1 MKDLY
6 KIHEIARLFQL
17 HPDTL
22 RYYEEKG
29 LLHPVRGES
38 NYRMY
43 TIQDVCTLNVIR
55 SLRELD
61 LPTEEIR
68 SYLERRSVA
77 ETLDFLDHQEALLE
91 EKLSSLRTAR
101 QEARQRRERLERYR
115 SVPEGQVTVTEQP
128 ARPYV
133 FLRENVILEKEIDF
147 LLKKLEGRHQD
158 YIKVIGSQTMGAI
171 LDGESL
177 KKGIWNHFSCVFF
190 LTPPGGPR
198 DALLPAG
205 RYAGLFY
212 RGGYDHLDRHLETL
226 LRGIRAQGLV
236 PAAPPLELYRIDV
249 HDTRHESEYVTE
261 LQVLVKERS
270 SPGEV

>member
-6 KIHEIARLFQL
+6 KIHEIAHLFRL

-29 LLHPVRGES
+29 LLHPVRGGS
-38 NYRMY
+38 GYRMY
-43 TIQDVCTLNVIR
+43 TIQDICTLNVIR

-68 SYLERRSVA
+68 RYLERRSVA
-77 ETLDFLDHQEALLE
+77 ETLDLLDRQESLLE
-91 EKLSSLRTAR
+91 ERLALLKSALR
-101 QEARQRRERLERYR
+101 EARERRSRLERYR
-115 SVPEGQVTVTEQP
+115 DVPEGRVTVAEEGE
-128 ARPYV
+128 RPYV
-133 FLRENVILEKEIDF
+133 FLQENVILEKEIDF

-158 YIKVIGSQTMGAI
+158 YIKIIGAQTMGAI

-177 KKGIWNHFSCVFF
+177 RRGICNHFSCVFF

-205 RYAGLFY
+205 QYAGLFY
-212 RGGYDHLDRHLETL
+212 RGSYDRLDRHLETL
-226 LRGIRAQGLV
+226 LRGVRERGLT
-236 PAAPPLELYRIDV
+236 PAAPPLELYHIDV
-249 HDTRHESEYVTE
+249 HDTRREEEYVTE
-261 LQVLVKERS
+261 LQVLVR
-270 SPGEV
+270 

>member
-6 KIHEIARLFQL
+6 KIHEIGRLFSL

-38 NYRMY
+38 GYRMY

-55 SLRELD
+55 ALRELD
-61 LPTEEIR
+61 LPTEDIR
-68 SYLERRSVA
+68 AYLERRSVE
-77 ETLDFLDHQEALLE
+77 ETLSLLDRQEALLE
-91 EKLSSLRTAR
+91 EKLAALRAAR
-101 QEARQRRERLERYR
+101 LEAEQRRDRLERYR
-115 SVPEGQVTVTEQP
+115 AVPEGQVSVTEEE

-147 LLKKLEGRHQD
+147 LLKKLEGKHQD
-158 YIKVIGSQTMGAI
+158 YIKVIGAQTMGAV
-171 LDGESL
+171 LDGDRL
-177 KKGIWNHFSCVFF
+177 RQGICSCFSCVFF

-212 RGGYDHLDRHLETL
+212 RGGYDRLDRHLETL
-226 LRGIRAQGLV
+226 FRGIRDLGLT

-249 HDTRHESEYVTE
+249 HDTRHEAEYVTE
-261 LQVLVKERS
+261 LQVLVK
-270 SPGEV
+270 G

>member
-6 KIHEIARLFQL
+6 KIHEIARLFRL

-38 NYRMY
+38 GYRMY

-55 SLRELD
+55 ALRELD
-61 LPTEEIR
+61 LPTEDIR
-68 SYLERRSVA
+68 AYLERRSVE
-77 ETLDFLDHQEALLE
+77 ETLSLLDRQEALLE
-91 EKLSSLRTAR
+91 EKLAALRAAR
-101 QEARQRRERLERYR
+101 LEAEQRRDRLERYR
-115 SVPEGQVTVTEQP
+115 AVPEGQVSVTEEE

-147 LLKKLEGRHQD
+147 LLKKLEGKHQD
-158 YIKVIGSQTMGAI
+158 YIKVIGAQTMGAV
-171 LDGESL
+171 LDGDRL
-177 KKGIWNHFSCVFF
+177 RQGICSHFSCVFF
-190 LTPPGGPR
+190 LTRPGGPR

-212 RGGYDHLDRHLETL
+212 RGGYDRLDRHLETL
-226 LRGIRAQGLV
+226 FRGIRDLGLT

-249 HDTRHESEYVTE
+249 HDTRHEAEYVTE
-261 LQVLVKERS
+261 LQVLVK
-270 SPGEV
+270 G

>member
-6 KIHEIARLFQL
+6 KIHEIAHLFRL

-29 LLHPVRGES
+29 LLHPVRGE
-38 NYRMY
+38 NGYRMY

-68 SYLERRSVA
+68 SYLERRSVD
-77 ETLDFLDHQEALLE
+77 ETLALLDREESLLE
-91 EKLSSLRTAR
+91 EKLASLRAAR
-101 QEARQRRERLERYR
+101 QEAQARRRRLERYR
-115 SVPEGQVTVTEQP
+115 AVPEGQVFVTEEA

-133 FLRENVILEKEIDF
+133 FLQENVILENEIDF

-158 YIKVIGSQTMGAI
+158 YLKVIGTQTMGAI

-177 KKGIWNHFSCVFF
+177 RRGICNHFSCVFF
-190 LTPPGGPR
+190 LTPPVGPR
-198 DALLPAG
+198 DAVLPAG
-205 RYAGLFY
+205 RYAGLYY
-212 RGGYDHLDRHLETL
+212 RGPYDCLDRHLAVL
-226 LRGIRAQGLV
+226 SRGLQVRGLS
-236 PAAPPLELYRIDV
+236 PAGPPLELYRVDV
-249 HDTRHESEYVTE
+249 HDTRREEEYVTE
-261 LQVLVKERS
+261 LQIPVE
-270 SPGEV
+270 G

>member
-1 MKDLY
+1 MKNLY
-6 KIHEIARLFQL
+6 KIHEIARLFHL

-29 LLHPVRGES
+29 LLHPVRGKS

-43 TIQDVCTLNVIR
+43 TIQDICTLNVIR

-68 SYLERRSVA
+68 TYLERRSVE
-77 ETLDFLDHQEALLE
+77 ETLSFLDRQEALLE
-91 EKLSSLRTAR
+91 DKLALLRAAG
-101 QEARQRRERLERYR
+101 QEVRRRRERLERYR
-115 SVPEGQVTVTEQP
+115 IVPEGQVSIKEES

-177 KKGIWNHFSCVFF
+177 KKGVFNHFSCVFF
-190 LTPPGGPR
+190 LTPADGPR
-198 DALLPAG
+198 DALLPPG
-205 RYAGLFY
+205 QYASLFY
-212 RGGYDHLDRHLETL
+212 RGGYNRLDQHLETL
-226 LRGIRAQGLV
+226 LENIRARGLT
-236 PAAPPLELYRIDV
+236 PAAPPLELYHIDV
-249 HDTRHESEYVTE
+249 HDTRRESEYVTE
-261 LQVLVKERS
+261 LQMQVRR
-270 SPGEV
+270 

>member
-6 KIHEIARLFQL
+6 KIHEIARLFRL

-38 NYRMY
+38 GYRMY

-55 SLRELD
+55 ALRELD
-61 LPTEEIR
+61 LSTEDIR
-68 SYLERRSVA
+68 AYLERRSVE
-77 ETLDFLDHQEALLE
+77 ETLSLLDRQEALLE
-91 EKLSSLRTAR
+91 EKLAALRAAR
-101 QEARQRRERLERYR
+101 LEAEQRRDRLERYR
-115 SVPEGQVTVTEQP
+115 AVPEGQVSVTEEE

-147 LLKKLEGRHQD
+147 LLKKLEGKHQD
-158 YIKVIGSQTMGAI
+158 YIKVIGAQTMGAV
-171 LDGESL
+171 LDGDRL
-177 KKGIWNHFSCVFF
+177 RQGICSCFSCVFF

-212 RGGYDHLDRHLETL
+212 RGGYDRLDRHLETL
-226 LRGIRAQGLV
+226 FRGIRDLGLT

-249 HDTRHESEYVTE
+249 HDTRHEAEYVTE
-261 LQVLVKERS
+261 LQVLVK
-270 SPGEV
+270 G

>member
-6 KIHEIARLFQL
+6 KIHEIARLFRL

-38 NYRMY
+38 GYRMY

-55 SLRELD
+55 ALRELD
-61 LPTEEIR
+61 LPTEDIR
-68 SYLERRSVA
+68 AYLERRSVE
-77 ETLDFLDHQEALLE
+77 ETLSLLDRQEALLE
-91 EKLSSLRTAR
+91 EKLAALRAAR
-101 QEARQRRERLERYR
+101 LEAEQRRDRLERYR
-115 SVPEGQVTVTEQP
+115 AVPEGQVSVTEEE

-133 FLRENVILEKEIDF
+133 FLRENVILAKEIDF
-147 LLKKLEGRHQD
+147 LLKKLEGKHQD
-158 YIKVIGSQTMGAI
+158 YIKVIGAQTMGAV
-171 LDGESL
+171 LDGDRL
-177 KKGIWNHFSCVFF
+177 RQGICSCFSCVFF

-212 RGGYDHLDRHLETL
+212 RGGYDRLDRHLETL
-226 LRGIRAQGLV
+226 FRGIRDLGLT

-249 HDTRHESEYVTE
+249 HDTRHEAEYVTE
-261 LQVLVKERS
+261 LQVLVK
-270 SPGEV
+270 G

>member
-6 KIHEIARLFQL
+6 KIHEIARLFRL

-38 NYRMY
+38 GYRMY

-55 SLRELD
+55 ALRELD
-61 LPTEEIR
+61 LSTEDIR
-68 SYLERRSVA
+68 AYLERRSVE
-77 ETLDFLDHQEALLE
+77 ETLSLLDRQEALLE
-91 EKLSSLRTAR
+91 EKLAALRAA
-101 QEARQRRERLERYR
+101 QLEAAQRRERLERYR
-115 SVPEGQVTVTEQP
+115 AVPQGQVCVIEEP

-147 LLKKLEGRHQD
+147 LLKKLEGQHQD
-158 YIKVIGSQTMGAI
+158 YIKVIGSQTMGAV

-177 KKGIWNHFSCVFF
+177 KRGLWNHFSCVFF

-205 RYAGLFY
+205 QYARLFY
-212 RGGYDHLDRHLETL
+212 RGGYDRLDRHLEIL
-226 LRGIRAQGLV
+226 FRNVRDLGLV
-236 PAAPPLELYRIDV
+236 PAAPPLELYRVDV
-249 HDTRHESEYVTE
+249 HDTRHEEEYVTE
-261 LQVLVKERS
+261 LQVLVKPVS
-270 SPGEV
+270 

>member
-6 KIHEIARLFQL
+6 KIHEIARLFHL

-29 LLHPVRGES
+29 LLHPLRGES
-38 NYRMY
+38 GYRMY

-55 SLRELD
+55 ALRELD
-61 LPTEEIR
+61 LPTEDIR
-68 SYLERRSVA
+68 AYLERRSVA
-77 ETLDFLDHQEALLE
+77 ETLDLLDRQEALLE
-91 EKLSSLRTAR
+91 ERLASLRAAR
-101 QEARQRRERLERYR
+101 KEARQRRERLERYR
-115 SVPEGQVTVTEQP
+115 AVPEGRVRLTEEP

-158 YIKVIGSQTMGAI
+158 YIKVIGAQTMGAV

-177 KKGIWNHFSCVFF
+177 KKGICSHFSCVFF
-190 LTPPGGPR
+190 LTPPVGPR

-212 RGGYDHLDRHLETL
+212 RGRYDRLDHHLETL
-226 LRGIRAQGLV
+226 FRGLRDLGLN

-249 HDTRHESEYVTE
+249 HDTRHEEEYVTE
-261 LQVLVKERS
+261 LQVLVED
-270 SPGEV
+270 

>member
-1 MKDLY
+1 MKNLY
-6 KIHEIARLFQL
+6 KIHEIARLFHL

-29 LLHPVRGES
+29 LLHPVRGKS

-43 TIQDVCTLNVIR
+43 TIQDICTLNVIR

-68 SYLERRSVA
+68 TYLERRSVE
-77 ETLDFLDHQEALLE
+77 ETLSFLDRQETLLEDKLALL
-91 EKLSSLRTAR
+91 RAAG
-101 QEARQRRERLERYR
+101 QEVRRRRERLERYR
-115 SVPEGQVTVTEQP
+115 TVPEGQVSIREEG

-177 KKGIWNHFSCVFF
+177 KKGVFNHFPCVFF
-190 LTPPGGPR
+190 LTPADGPR
-198 DALLPAG
+198 DALLSPG
-205 RYAGLFY
+205 RYASLFY
-212 RGGYDHLDRHLETL
+212 RGGYNRLDRHLEML
-226 LRGIRAQGLV
+226 LENIRARGLT
-236 PAAPPLELYRIDV
+236 PAAPPLELYHIDV
-249 HDTRHESEYVTE
+249 HDTRQESEYVTE
-261 LQVLVKERS
+261 LQMLVHR
-270 SPGEV
+270 

>member
-6 KIHEIARLFQL
+6 KIHEIAHLFHL

-38 NYRMY
+38 GYRMY

-61 LPTEEIR
+61 LPTEDIR
-68 SYLERRSVA
+68 AYLERRSVA
-77 ETLDFLDHQEALLE
+77 ETLDLLDRQEALLE
-91 EKLSSLRTAR
+91 EKLAALHAAR
-101 QEARQRRERLERYR
+101 KEARQRRERLERYR
-115 SVPEGQVTVTEQP
+115 TVPEGQVRLTEEA

-158 YIKVIGSQTMGAI
+158 YIKVIGAQTMGAV

-177 KKGIWNHFSCVFF
+177 KKGICSHFSCVFF
-190 LTPPGGPR
+190 LTPPAGPR

-212 RGGYDHLDRHLETL
+212 RGRYDRLDQHLETL
-226 LRGIRAQGLV
+226 FRGLRDRGLI
-236 PAAPPLELYRIDV
+236 PAAPPLELYRIDI
-249 HDTRHESEYVTE
+249 HDTRREEEYVTE
-261 LQVLVKERS
+261 LQVLVE
-270 SPGEV
+270 G

>member
-6 KIHEIARLFQL
+6 KIHEIARLFRL

-38 NYRMY
+38 GYRMY

-55 SLRELD
+55 ALRELD
-61 LPTEEIR
+61 LPTEDIR
-68 SYLERRSVA
+68 AYLERRSVE
-77 ETLDFLDHQEALLE
+77 ETLSLLDRQEALLE
-91 EKLSSLRTAR
+91 EKLAALRAAR
-101 QEARQRRERLERYR
+101 LEAEQRRDRLERYR
-115 SVPEGQVTVTEQP
+115 AVPEGQVSVTEEE

-147 LLKKLEGRHQD
+147 LLKKLEGKHQD
-158 YIKVIGSQTMGAI
+158 YIKVIGAQTMGAV
-171 LDGESL
+171 LDGDRL
-177 KKGIWNHFSCVFF
+177 RQGICSCFSCVFF

-212 RGGYDHLDRHLETL
+212 RGGYDRLDRHLETL
-226 LRGIRAQGLV
+226 FRGIRDLGLT

-249 HDTRHESEYVTE
+249 HDTRHEAEYVTE
-261 LQVLVKERS
+261 LQVLVK
-270 SPGEV
+270 G

>member
-6 KIHEIARLFQL
+6 KIHEIARLFRL

-22 RYYEEKG
+22 RYYEERG

-38 NYRMY
+38 GYRMY

-61 LPTEEIR
+61 LPTEDIR
-68 SYLERRSVA
+68 FYLERRSVE
-77 ETLDFLDHQEALLE
+77 ETLSLLDRQESLLE
-91 EKLSSLRTAR
+91 EKLASLRAAR
-101 QEARQRRERLERYR
+101 QEARQRRDRLERYR
-115 SVPEGQVTVTEQP
+115 AVPEGQVRLTEEGP
-128 ARPYV
+128 RPYV

-158 YIKVIGSQTMGAI
+158 YIKVIGAQTMGAV

-177 KKGIWNHFSCVFF
+177 RRGICNHFSCVFF

-226 LRGIRAQGLV
+226 LQGVRDRGLS
-236 PAAPPLELYRIDV
+236 PAAPPLELYHIDV

-261 LQVLVKERS
+261 LQVLVED
-270 SPGEV
+270 